1 MLKHHTPGWIY
12 AGGLLLAAVAGCVNA
27 VAVGSVFHP
36 VTHMSGTVFSVSYE
50 LAHGNRDVALRAAA
64 VVVSFFLGATLSGL
78 LIRQSTLQA
87 GQRYGVALLLE
98 SGLLVGSWLGVRSG
112 VVLGEVLAAM
122 ACGLQNALATS
133 YSGAVVRTTHMTG
146 IITDLG
152 IAAGHWLARHP
163 VEWFRVRLHLVILL
177 GFASGGAVGAF
188 GFTVFGVDTLLFPAG
203 TVLVAGLVYTIR
215 RRLQRQRHAASVGV
229 TSE

>member
-27 VAVGSVFHP
+27 VAVGSAFHA
-36 VTHMSGTVFSVSYE
+36 VTHMSGTVFSVSNE
-50 LAHGNRDVALRAAA
+50 LAHGNPEIALRAAA
-64 VVVSFFLGATLSGL
+64 VIVSFFLGATLSGL

-87 GQRYGVALLLE
+87 GQRYGVALLVE
-98 SGLLVGSWLGVRSG
+98 GGLLVGSWLGVRSG
-112 VVLGEVLAAM
+112 LAVGEVLAAM

-152 IAAGHWLARHP
+152 IAAGHWLARQP

-177 GFASGGAVGAF
+177 GFALGGAVGAF
-188 GFTVFGVDTLLFPAG
+188 GFKIFGATTLLLPAG
-203 TVLVAGLVYTIR
+203 TVLTSGLAYTIR
-215 RRLQRQRHAASVGV
+215 RRQQRQRHAASEGV
-229 TSE
+229 TSK